1 MIIKLLF
8 YALLLIWPSV
18 LLSSSKIDKYNFS
31 IQFSNLSIAKISA
44 TVKKNENKI
53 LYSIVSSSDGSLK
66 SFYKFSSTIKGQSK
80 RIRDKLIEHEKKISD
95 SKNEVQEMISK
106 ASDDAEKIKAK
117 GKRRIIDLL
126 NSKLCLFALS

>member
-31 IQFSNLSIAKISA
+31 IQFSNLSIARITA
-44 TVKKNENKI
+44 TVNKNENKI

-66 SFYKFSSTIKGQSK
+66 SFYKFSSIIKGQSK
-80 RIRDKLIEHEKKISD
+80 RVKDKLFPSIYETFS
-95 SKNEVQEMISK
+95 SY
-106 ASDDAEKIKAK
+106 K
-117 GKRRIIDLL
+117 GETRKSNVEWDNSNNVLKFL
-126 NSKLCLFALS
+126 NTK

>member
-44 TVKKNENKI
+44 TVIKNNNKI
-53 LYSIVSSSDGSLK
+53 LYSILSSSDGSLK
-66 SFYKFSSTIKGQSK
+66 SFYKFSDIKLYFGY
-80 RIRDKLIEHEKKISD
+80 LNKKVFPVRMEINRWFGS
-95 SKNEVQEMISK
+95 I
-106 ASDDAEKIKAK
+106 IT
-117 GKRRIIDLL
+117 RIILR
-126 NSKLCLFALS
+126 K

>member
-31 IQFSNLSIAKISA
+31 IQFSNLLIARISA
-44 TVKKNENKI
+44 TVNKNENKI

-66 SFYKFSSTIKGQSK
+66 SFYKFS
-80 RIRDKLIEHEKKISD
+80 
-95 SKNEVQEMISK
+95 
-106 ASDDAEKIKAK
+106 
-117 GKRRIIDLL
+117 
-126 NSKLCLFALS
+126 